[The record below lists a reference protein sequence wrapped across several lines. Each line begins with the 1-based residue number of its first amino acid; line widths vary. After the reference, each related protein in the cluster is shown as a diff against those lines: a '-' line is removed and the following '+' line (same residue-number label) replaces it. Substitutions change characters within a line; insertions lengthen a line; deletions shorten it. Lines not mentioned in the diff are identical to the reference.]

1 MVQYRILL
9 VSLVDCAHCVMSSG
23 DAIWCSS
30 RGRAAYVSFVLTS
43 SSCSP
48 VHLNPNFS
56 FGDLH
61 LAAYMT
67 FGTLGAGFLPT
78 IFFEGLSEQVNVQM
92 VTSSEQGNHLSRP
105 SCTCTLVECIHDE
118 VVYTVEVLLT
128 PLIQLQWCCTLKRRV
143 LYAVCFLDLHSV
155 LLVSLP

>member
-1 MVQYRILL
+1 MMLIE
-9 VSLVDCAHCVMSSG
+9 
-23 DAIWCSS
+23 
-30 RGRAAYVSFVLTS
+30 RAGTAYVSFVLTS

-92 VTSSEQGNHLSRP
+92 VTLLQNRVTTSPGHHVHVPLWSA
-105 SCTCTLVECIHDE
+105 
-118 VVYTVEVLLT
+118 YTM
-128 PLIQLQWCCTLKRRV
+128 K
-143 LYAVCFLDLHSV
+143 
-155 LLVSLP
+155 

>member
-1 MVQYRILL
+1 MMLIE
-9 VSLVDCAHCVMSSG
+9 
-23 DAIWCSS
+23 
-30 RGRAAYVSFVLTS
+30 RAGTAYVSFVLTS